1 MTVGE
6 DSAEERLTRAE
17 AKARTGERLLDEA
30 AQTFARKGYAA
41 LRWRRWLR
49 RAE

>member
-1 MTVGE
+1 MNAGE
-6 DSAEERLTRAE
+6 DSPPKRLTRAE